1 MPRAQSVVAPGL
13 DSDWELRSTEIPAVG
28 PGQVLVKV
36 HACGI
41 CGTDVWI
48 TEGKLSFGVDFPMTL
63 GHEGVGEV
71 VAVGDGV
78 TSRTVGDRV
87 GIVTL
92 QNGCGQCAW
101 CRRAEPLDFVTAAN
115 CERPVLIG
123 MNVSGAQS
131 EYVAARADATV
142 LLPEGLSY
150 EHAAPLMCVGYTAW
164 SGLRRARPEPGDVV
178 AVSGIGGL
186 GHLAVQYAKAAGFTT
201 IAITQTPD
209 KRELAHELGADL
221 VVSNGA
227 ELRAAGG
234 ANVLLHTNS
243 SNAAVS
249 DALQGVNARGRVVL
263 MGVAFDTFAVG
274 NMPVVM
280 NSIQI
285 LGSAHNGTEYLVE
298 ALQLAADGKVTP
310 MVEVYD
316 KEQAADAYRR
326 TAEGKAR
333 FRTVIKYA

>member
-1 MPRAQSVVAPGL
+1 MQSVVVPGL
-13 DSDWELRSTEIPAVG
+13 SAEWELRDTEIPEVG

-36 HACGI
+36 HACGV

-71 VAVGDGV
+71 VAVGEGV
-78 TSRTVGDRV
+78 TSRDIGDRV

-101 CRRAEPLDFVTAAN
+101 CRKAEPLDFVTAAN

-123 MNVSGAQS
+123 MNTGGAQS
-131 EYVAARADATV
+131 EYVVARADATV
-142 LLPEGLSY
+142 VLPDGLSY
-150 EHAAPLMCVGYTAW
+150 EHAAPLMCIGFTAW
-164 SGLRRARPEPGDVV
+164 SGLRRARPQPGERV

-186 GHLAVQYAKAAGFTT
+186 GHLALQYAKAAGFTT
-201 IAITQTPD
+201 IAITHSPD

-234 ANVLLHTNS
+234 ADVLLHTNS

-249 DALQGVNARGRVVL
+249 DAIQGVAPRGRVVL
-263 MGVAFDTFAVG
+263 MGIAFDAFSVA
-274 NMPVVM
+274 NMPLIM

-285 LGSAHNGTEYLVE
+285 LGSAHNGNQYLVE

-310 MVEVYD
+310 RVEIYG
-316 KEQAADAYRR
+316 KEQAAEAYRR

-333 FRTVIKYA
+333 FRTVITYA